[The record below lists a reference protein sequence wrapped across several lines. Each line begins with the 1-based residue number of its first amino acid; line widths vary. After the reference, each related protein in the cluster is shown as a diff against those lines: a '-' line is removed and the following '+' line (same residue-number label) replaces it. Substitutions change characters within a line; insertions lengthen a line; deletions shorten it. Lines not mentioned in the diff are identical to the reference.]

1 MSLYPLFA
9 DLRDREVLV
18 VGGGEVATRKVE
30 ALLQAGALVCVCSPR
45 LTPELERLRSR
56 GALDHRLEDFDP
68 NWLDHVWLVI
78 AATDDP
84 AFNARLAAEAKRR
97 RKLANIVD
105 DAALSTFQVPA
116 VVDRSPLVIAISS
129 GGAAPMLARR
139 LREQLET
146 QLDHSWAALAAL
158 FHKHR
163 SAIRECFP
171 DLGKRRRWYDAV
183 IDSAIPALLR
193 SGANEAAGAALQ
205 AMLVSPGHGSGSTAL
220 IVVEGD
226 ASQLTLRALRVLNQA
241 DMLFAANDI
250 APEVLELARRDAPR
264 ERFTH
269 LDGGLVTRIAAMSDQ
284 GKRVAVVTRD
294 ASATAAVGHALRSR
308 SEGGERVVE
317 LITCA
322 GTAAF
327 L

>member
-18 VGGGEVATRKVE
+18 VGGGDVATRKVE
-30 ALLQAGALVCVCSPR
+30 ALVHSGARVCVCSPA
-45 LTPELERLRSR
+45 LTAELERLRSL
-56 GALDHRLEDFDP
+56 GALDHRLEDFDAD
-68 NWLDHVWLVI
+68 WLDSVWLVI

-116 VVDRSPLVIAISS
+116 VVDRSPLVVAISS

-146 QLDHSWAALAAL
+146 QLDHSWAALSAL
-158 FHKHR
+158 LHKHR
-163 SAIRECFP
+163 DEIRECFP

-205 AMLVSPGHGSGSTAL
+205 AMLVSPGHGAGSTAL

-250 APEVLELARRDAPR
+250 ASEVLELARRDAPR
-264 ERFTH
+264 ERFTR

-284 GKRVAVVTRD
+284 GKRVVVVTRD
-294 ASATAAVGHALRSR
+294 ASTTAGVGHALRSR
-308 SEGGERVVE
+308 PEGGERVVE
-317 LITCA
+317 LITCT